1 MYVFVQYGLGG
12 GVGGGVDPCDGG
24 SAFDLGV
31 GWAGG
36 FVAAQT
42 VVFWFSYR
50 GMNDV
55 VFMTYQDDEE
65 ELLGAAG
72 ECAGEWERGGG
83 A

>member
-1 MYVFVQYGLGG
+1 M
-12 GVGGGVDPCDGG
+12 
-24 SAFDLGV
+24 GV